1 MILQKTFRC
10 AVEKFMEMP
19 KALRLSLVMVPVVL
33 LFLLLAL
40 LTPFFGGCLFSYGQV
55 YREGSLVVEAVGD
68 KDGIVTLKINDGSP
82 VIDTRASVYQRFS
95 VIIVAPDQ
103 LLFLSSDIGDSQYR
117 KLADE
122 KWTREPLMTDVPS
135 NRDFAVMV
143 TADRFALPDQAVFVI
158 DRKKNKLCYRNDAM
172 RFAFPVNH
180 RAKFAEWTVKDGRTV
195 AVTIL
200 SNPPQTVNLY

>member
-1 MILQKTFRC
+1 MWRKICLAIMT
-10 AVEKFMEMP
+10 
-19 KALRLSLVMVPVVL
+19 ALGVL
-33 LFLLLAL
+33 LLIVFLVPTVWILLAL
-40 LTPFFGGCLFSYGQV
+40 LSPLENFISREEVFSKGGLEVKAIENDG
-55 YREGSLVVEAVGD
+55 VVM
-68 KDGIVTLKINDGSP
+68 LKINDGSP

-180 RAKFAEWTVKDGRTV
+180 RAKFAEWTVKAGRTV
-195 AVTIL
+195 TVKIL
-200 SNPPQTVNLY
+200 SDPPQTIKLE

>member
-1 MILQKTFRC
+1 MEIPKVVRLFLIMI
-10 AVEKFMEMP
+10 
-19 KALRLSLVMVPVVL
+19 PVVI

-40 LTPFFGGCLFSYGQV
+40 LTPFFEGCLFSYDQV
-55 YREGSLVVEAVGD
+55 YREGNLVVEAVGD
-68 KDGIVTLKINDGSP
+68 KDGIVMLKINDGSP

-122 KWTREPLMTDVPS
+122 KWAREPVMTDFSS
-135 NRDFAVMV
+135 NREFAIMV
-143 TADRFALPDQAVFVI
+143 TADRFALSDQAVFVI
-158 DRKKNKLCYRNDAM
+158 NREKNKLLYRNDAM
-172 RFAFPVNH
+172 RFAFPVN
-180 RAKFAEWTVKDGRTV
+180 REAKFAEWTVKDGRTV

-200 SNPPQTVNLY
+200 SDPPQTVELE